1 LQIDDG
7 ADFINDDGTKLFN
20 HLYQACNILRGPV
33 SADEYKTY
41 LYLPFDV
48 FQATIGRLRL

>member
-1 LQIDDG
+1 VSILQLDDG

-33 SADEYKTY
+33 SADEYKTSS
-41 LYLPFDV
+41 L
-48 FQATIGRLRL
+48 